1 MIRLLQ
7 EQDIPDSIRLLNYSF
22 EYFRNITLR
31 EGNIVDRRIQDA
43 IEERRLFGCVENG
56 VLLSQAMYYDYKICV
71 DGCKLPMAGIAIVSA
86 TPEARFKGKTG
97 QLLQFMLDN
106 LNEKMI
112 PVSVLAPFSY
122 AYYRKF
128 GYEYCY
134 RKKEIRLNINKFE
147 NFLHPDDVFLPVK
160 PADYPVLNEIYEAWI
175 GRYNGYV
182 VRNGKIWQ
190 ENTLCSL
197 YMTLDRPYAYVHY
210 DADGQAQ
217 GYLLYRLEGT
227 TLTVHELAYRSYA
240 SLKSMLGFIYSHKS
254 QCKEVIIRCPADFDL
269 EFLVENPRFEQRLEC
284 GMSARV
290 VNLDR
295 AMGLRT
301 FDFEGSLSIA
311 VRDDNIAANNR
322 CQEFVFR
329 GGKCLLTVS
338 EQPDVELTVNQFSQ
352 MYFGMCSPEEIVR
365 RSQIACSPDTLA
377 KLNAVFHKRST
388 YICNDF

>member
-1 MIRLLQ
+1 MIRLLR

-22 EYFRNITLR
+22 EYFRSITLR

-43 IEERRLFGCVENG
+43 IEEKRLYGCVEND
-56 VLLSQAMYYDYKICV
+56 VLLSQAMYYDYHISV
-71 DGCKLPMAGIAIVSA
+71 DGFKLPMAGIAIVSA

-97 QLLQFMLDN
+97 QLLQFMLND

-134 RKKEIRLNINKFE
+134 RKKEIRININKFE
-147 NFLHPDDVFLPVK
+147 SFLHSEDVFLPAK
-160 PADYPVLNEIYEAWI
+160 PADIPVLNEIYEAWI

-182 VRNGKIWQ
+182 VRSGRIWQ
-190 ENTLCSL
+190 ENTLCDL
-197 YMTLDRPYAYVHY
+197 YMTLDRPYAYLQY
-210 DADGQAQ
+210 DAAGKAQ

-227 TLTVHELAYRSYA
+227 SLIVQELAYRSYD
-240 SLKSMLGFIYSHKS
+240 SLRSMLGFIYSHKS
-254 QCKEVIIRCPADFDL
+254 QCKEVVLYCPADFDL

-295 AMGLRT
+295 AMGLRS
-301 FDFEGSLSIA
+301 FDFEGSISMRI
-311 VRDDNIAANNR
+311 RDDNIQANDR
-322 CQEFVFR
+322 CHEFVFR
-329 GGKCLLTVS
+329 GGGCLLGLS
-338 EQPDVELTVNQFSQ
+338 EQPEIELTINQFSQ
-352 MYFGMCSPEEIVR
+352 MYFGMCSPEEVIR
-365 RSQIACSPDTLA
+365 RGSVECSDETLG
-377 KLNAVFHKRST
+377 KLNRIFRKRKT
-388 YICNDF
+388 YICNNF